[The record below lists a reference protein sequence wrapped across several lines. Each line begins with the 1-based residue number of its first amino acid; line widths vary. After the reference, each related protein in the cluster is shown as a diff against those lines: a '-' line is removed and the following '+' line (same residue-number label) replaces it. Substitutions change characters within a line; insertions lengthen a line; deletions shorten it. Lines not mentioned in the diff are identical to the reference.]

1 MILLM
6 FINLLF
12 VVSLIVCVW
21 GVEGELFGGVVLSIL
36 YSLAIILLRKRE
48 LVAISGQGGE

>member
-12 VVSLIVCVW
+12 VVSLIVCVCV
-21 GVEGELFGGVVLSIL
+21 G
-36 YSLAIILLRKRE
+36 
-48 LVAISGQGGE
+48 GGESRRIVWWCGS